1 MQEKEI
7 IELIKAKDPRGA
19 EEFLR
24 NYSPLVRYVIGPIIK
39 DEQDREECISDV
51 CMRVWERIESFDAAK
66 GSFTT
71 WVTAIAR
78 NLALNMARRKVPD
91 SGGEEISEEI
101 PDSSHDPEAEVLK
114 KERLQAL
121 NEALK
126 KLRKKDR
133 LGYMLFYRKY
143 YYMQSSVQIAAELGI
158 TVKAVES
165 RLYRVKRQL
174 KEELGGEQDG

>member
-39 DEQDREECISDV
+39 DEQDREECVSDV

-71 WVTAIAR
+71 RITAIAR

-91 SGGEEISEEI
+91 SGGEEINEEI
-101 PDSSHDPEAEVLK
+101 PDSSHDPETEVLRN
-114 KERLQAL
+114 ERLQAL

-143 YYMQSSVQIAAELGI
+143 YYRQPTAQIAAELGL
-158 TVKAVES
+158 TERAVEG
-165 RLYRVKRQL
+165 RLYRIKQKL
-174 KEELGGEQDG
+174 KNLLEGELS